1 MKIKK
6 RLDVLLVEQGHAD
19 NRTKAQAIIMSGL
32 VYVNG
37 QKADKPGVSY
47 EETVEIEV
55 RGETTEINRYMIE
68 NAERILKLSAEMYGC
83 TCDIKLM
90 GAAEGM
96 VSDVPLATR
105 VHAVCAEKMGMAVPE
120 NPIRKAGGSEDVSY
134 MMNRVQEQG
143 GQATFM
149 RLMTPMSGPAH
160 DRTYDF
166 GEEVLVNSIK
176 AFCGVT
182 ADLLAK

>member
-1 MKIKK
+1 
-6 RLDVLLVEQGHAD
+6 
-19 NRTKAQAIIMSGL
+19 
-32 VYVNG
+32 
-37 QKADKPGVSY
+37 
-47 EETVEIEV
+47 
-55 RGETTEINRYMIE
+55 
-68 NAERILKLSAEMYGC
+68 
-83 TCDIKLM
+83 M

-96 VSDVPLATR
+96 ISDLSLATR
-105 VHAVCAEKMGMAVPE
+105 VHTVCSEKLGMPVPE

-143 GQATFM
+143 GIATFM

-166 GEEVLVNSIK
+166 GEEVLVNSIR
-176 AFCGVT
+176 AFCGTV